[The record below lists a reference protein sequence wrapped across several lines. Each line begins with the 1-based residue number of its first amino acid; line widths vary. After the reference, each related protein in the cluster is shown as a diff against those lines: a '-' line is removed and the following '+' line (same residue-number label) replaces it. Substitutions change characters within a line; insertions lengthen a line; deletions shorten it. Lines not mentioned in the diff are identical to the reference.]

1 MNEAQAKLKLL
12 ALESEV
18 NNFDKLDMIV
28 KLTNLG
34 LPQEFITRMQDLFNF
49 TKKIGRQTIHIGK
62 IIIKKLIDF
71 INENPNL
78 TIGLAVGIGLAVLA
92 GMLTSMVPIV
102 GGPLSGIVS
111 SIVATITIPLGVLR
125 GHRLD
130 KVMKG
135 EYVGD
140 SIIEDIVTIA
150 KKFWSLFVDILA
162 SLKDILN

>member
-1 MNEAQAKLKLL
+1 MNEAQAQLKLL

-34 LPQEFITRMQDLFNF
+34 VPQEVITRMQDLFNF

-102 GGPLSGIVS
+102 GGALSGIIS

-140 SIIEDIVTIA
+140 SIVEDIITIA

-162 SLKDILN
+162 TLKDILN